1 VQTKFINDIWVV
13 EGTENVLKLG
23 FGYVKRF
30 G

>member
-1 VQTKFINDIWVV
+1 VQMKIISDIWVV

-23 FGYVKRF
+23 IGYVNRF